1 MIAAWRPTRRSTKR
15 HGPRESREGGSRP
28 PVAGRGLA
36 PSSLRGLIF
45 LLLLAG
51 EKRDVPLAVEAGE
64 AVPEDDVGHF
74 VSDVDRRAAGPGP
87 ARRLRPPRRL
97 RARDRREG
105 GPRSPRGSSPALTLP
120 PPDRT
125 FVLEIQPWL
134 PRVSRSAAQA
144 GNARATRIADLL
156 VGEPMDDP
164 VLGIEL
170 VADSVETVS
179 RGPAACHRKPAGAE
193 DSGRICYRGPRTR
206 PPSGPDSETRPC
218 EQHRQTLA
226 PCRRLP
232 PIRPGPT

>member
-1 MIAAWRPTRRSTKR
+1 MGTKGLARGLPLQSPTTPALTVRVRGSRSAPSAYRRAASSTWRPTRRSTKR

-51 EKRDVPLAVEAGE
+51 EKRDVPLAVEAGA

-170 VADSVETVS
+170 VADSVEILCI
-179 RGPAACHRKPAGAE
+179 RG
-193 DSGRICYRGPRTR
+193 
-206 PPSGPDSETRPC
+206 
-218 EQHRQTLA
+218 LV
-226 PCRRLP
+226 
-232 PIRPGPT
+232 